1 MKYYHIFLILFFL
14 INGCQSDKLIKR
26 NFNFNNLPSEYK
38 IIDTT
43 KNILIKNIK
52 FTSNKN
58 KISVVFFFDA
68 SCPYCWFKYMSVCDK
83 LIKYTNNFDVNIFAY
98 SCSDDFLNK
107 KKYTQFEIKI
117 PVILIDSIPNDLTTN
132 ILYFTYRNYAYQ
144 LNIKSLSTKNI
155 SNILNKI
162 KIDNDNFKN

>member
-1 MKYYHIFLILFFL
+1 MLFFL
-14 INGCQSDKLIKR
+14 TNGCQSDKFIKR
-26 NFNFNNLPSEYK
+26 KFNFNNLSGEYK

-43 KNILIKNIK
+43 KNILMKDIK
-52 FTSNKN
+52 FTANKD
-58 KISVVFFFDA
+58 KISFVFFFDA
-68 SCPYCWFKYMSVCDK
+68 SCPYCWFKYMTVCGK

-107 KKYTQFEIKI
+107 EKYTQFEIKI
-117 PVILIDSIPNDLTTN
+117 PVILIDSIPNDLTIN
-132 ILYFTYRNYAYQ
+132 ILYIKYRDYAYQ
-144 LNIKSLSTKNI
+144 LNIESLSAKNI